1 MQEKSR
7 SKIQASESLPVV
19 ILITLSG
26 GLQDAYTYI
35 TRSGVFANAQTGNIV
50 LMSGALFS
58 GEWGRAV
65 SYLVPVLSF
74 SAGILLSARLRAR
87 FGRRGGRMHWRQLV
101 ILLEIL
107 LLSAVALVPSGL
119 PHLASAMVSFSCA
132 MQVEAFR
139 KAHGYAYA
147 STMCIGNLRSCM
159 ESLSEYM
166 GTKNRKDLSKAGYY
180 ALVIAV
186 FGIGAGAGAV
196 LSEAFSL
203 AAILFSPLLLII
215 SFLLMLRRH
224 EEA

>member
-1 MQEKSR
+1 M
-7 SKIQASESLPVV
+7 
-19 ILITLSG
+19 LITLSG

-58 GEWGRAV
+58 GEWGRAL

-74 SAGILLSARLRAR
+74 AAGILLSARLRAR
-87 FGRRGGRMHWRQLV
+87 LGRRCGRLHWRQLV
-101 ILLEIL
+101 ILLEVL
-107 LLSAVALVPSGL
+107 LLSAVALVPAGL
-119 PHLASAMVSFSCA
+119 PHLASAMVSLSCA

-159 ESLSEYM
+159 ESLSEYI

-180 ALVIAV
+180 ALIIAV

-196 LSEAFSL
+196 LSQAFGL
-203 AAILFSPLLLII
+203 RAILFSPLLLII

>member
-1 MQEKSR
+1 M
-7 SKIQASESLPVV
+7 
-19 ILITLSG
+19 LITLSG

-58 GEWGRAV
+58 GEWGRAL

-74 SAGILLSARLRAR
+74 AAGILLSARLRAR
-87 FGRRGGRMHWRQLV
+87 FGRSCGRMHWRQLV

-107 LLSAVALVPSGL
+107 LLSAVALVPASL

-159 ESLSEYM
+159 ASLSEYM
-166 GTKNRKDLSKAGYY
+166 ETKERKDLRKTGYY

-196 LSEAFSL
+196 LSESL
-203 AAILFSPLLLII
+203 GLGAILFSPLLLLI
-215 SFLLMLRRH
+215 SFLLMLRRQ